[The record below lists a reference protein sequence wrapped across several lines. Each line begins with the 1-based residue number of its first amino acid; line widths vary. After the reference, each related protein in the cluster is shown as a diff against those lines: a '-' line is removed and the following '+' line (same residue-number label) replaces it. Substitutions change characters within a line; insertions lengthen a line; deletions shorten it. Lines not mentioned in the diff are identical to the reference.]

1 MRCVPTLRLARA
13 PLIKRRGTSLAVPDA
28 AFRFRVHDTLA
39 GRKVRLEPGKERGR
53 QLVSLYVCGV
63 TPYDSGHLGHAF
75 TFCTF
80 DILVRFLEASGVRV
94 RYVQN
99 VTDVDDPL
107 FERARLTGVDW
118 RVLADDETKVHIR
131 DMTALGWRPPDF
143 MPRVSEEVDSIL
155 KAASKLDASG
165 YAYQTDALYFDA
177 SRYRGYG
184 RLSRRTR
191 RSMIRKLREEGT
203 LGTVAPGAKQD
214 ALDFPLWRR
223 SAPDEPAWP
232 SQFGEGRPG
241 WHIECSAMAM
251 RYLGDQIDI
260 HGGGRD
266 LIFSHHESERAQSE
280 SLTGKVPFAKAWMH
294 TGMVRYE
301 GRKMSKSLGNLV
313 HVSQALQRAP
323 AAAARLYLASHRY
336 GRDWDFSWSGLAR
349 AARLVERVR
358 ALLAEDAR
366 GAGERRSA
374 VVVGAGPA
382 LRASKRPDSPLVR
395 EFTAALQDDL
405 DTPRAIRALRRATR
419 ERDAAAARWMLGILA
434 GSASL
439 T

>member
-1 MRCVPTLRLARA
+1 
-13 PLIKRRGTSLAVPDA
+13 
-28 AFRFRVHDTLA
+28 
-39 GRKVRLEPGKERGR
+39 
-53 QLVSLYVCGV
+53 LYVCGV
-63 TPYDSGHLGHAF
+63 TPYDSGHMGHAF
-75 TFCTF
+75 TFCMF
-80 DILVRFLEASGVRV
+80 DILVRFAEAGGVRV

-107 FERARLTGVDW
+107 FERARREGVDW
-118 RVLADDETKVHIR
+118 KDLADRETKVHIR

-143 MPRVSEEVDSIL
+143 MPHVSDEVGRIL
-155 KAASKLDASG
+155 SAASRLYRSG
-165 YAYQTDALYFDA
+165 HAYKTDALYFDV
-177 SRYRGYG
+177 SSYRRFGG
-184 RLSRRTR
+184 LSHRTR
-191 RSMIRKLREEGT
+191 QSMLRKLRDEGL
-203 LGTVAPGAKQD
+203 LGTVGPEAKRD
-214 ALDFPLWRR
+214 ALDFPLWRG
-223 SAPDEPAWP
+223 SALDEPSWP
-232 SQFGEGRPG
+232 SAFGPGRPG

-251 RYLGDQIDI
+251 RYLGEQIDV

-266 LIFSHHESERAQSE
+266 LAFSHHEAERAQSE
-280 SLTGKVPFAKAWMH
+280 SLTGKVPFARAWMH

-323 AAAARLYLASHRY
+323 AAAVRLYLASHRY

-358 ALLAEDAR
+358 ALLAEEAR
-366 GAGERRSA
+366 GAGERPSA
-374 VVVGAGPA
+374 VVVVAGPA
-382 LRASKRPDSPLVR
+382 VRSPKKAGRALVK
-395 EFTAALQDDL
+395 EFTAALADDL

-419 ERDAAAARWMLGILA
+419 ERDAAAARWMLGILV